1 MSRDPAALDDAD
13 YAALA
18 DFRATIRIFLAFSE
32 GEAAKAGLS
41 PRQHQALLAIRGV
54 PHGEATVGYL
64 AQRLILRP
72 HTVSELVKR
81 LSGLGLLAG
90 EAAQGDRRKLVLHLT
105 PKAENLLRTL
115 STAHQQEI
123 RRIKP
128 LLSDLLDRFG

>member
-1 MSRDPAALDDAD
+1 MSKDPAALDDAD

-32 GEAAKAGLS
+32 DAAAEAGLS
-41 PRQHQALLAIRGV
+41 PRQHQALLAVRGV
-54 PHGEATVGYL
+54 PQGEATVGYL

-81 LSGLGLLAG
+81 LSALGFLTG
-90 EAAQGDRRKLVLHLT
+90 EVAQGDRRKLVLHLT
-105 PKAENLLRTL
+105 PKAEILLRTL
-115 STAHQQEI
+115 SAAHQQEI

>member
-1 MSRDPAALDDAD
+1 MSENPSALQNGD

-18 DFRATIRIFLAFSE
+18 DFRAALRIFLAFSE
-32 GEAAKAGLS
+32 GEAVKAGLS

-54 PHGEATVGYL
+54 PRGEATVGYL

-81 LSGLGLLAG
+81 LSILGLLESEVAH
-90 EAAQGDRRKLVLHLT
+90 GDRRKLILHLT
-105 PKAENLLRTL
+105 PKAEHLLQTL
-115 STAHQQEI
+115 SAAHQQEI

-128 LLSDLLDRFG
+128 MLADLLDRFG

>member
-1 MSRDPAALDDAD
+1 MSKDP

-41 PRQHQALLAIRGV
+41 PSQHQSLLAIRGV
-54 PHGEATVGYL
+54 PRGEATVGYL

-81 LSGLGLLAG
+81 LSALGLLAS
-90 EAAQGDRRKLVLHLT
+90 EVAEGDRRKLVLHLT
-105 PKAENLLRTL
+105 PKAEDLLRRL
-115 STAHQQEI
+115 STAHREEI
-123 RRIKP
+123 RRIRP

>member
-1 MSRDPAALDDAD
+1 MSKDPAALDDAD

-18 DFRATIRIFLAFSE
+18 DFRATIRTFLAFSE
-32 GEAAKAGLS
+32 GQAVEAGLS

-54 PHGEATVGYL
+54 PRGAATVGYL

-81 LSGLGLLAG
+81 LSALGLLAS
-90 EAAQGDRRKLVLHLT
+90 EVAQGDRRKLVLHLT

-115 STAHQQEI
+115 SAVHRQEI

-128 LLSDLLDRFG
+128 LLSDLLERFG

>member
-1 MSRDPAALDDAD
+1 MSKDSAALDDAD

-54 PHGEATVGYL
+54 PRGEATVGYL

-81 LSGLGLLAG
+81 LSALGLLAG
-90 EAAQGDRRKLVLHLT
+90 EAPQGDRRKLVLHLT
-105 PKAENLLRTL
+105 PKAENLLRAL
-115 STAHQQEI
+115 SAAHQQEI